1 MASGRG
7 VFKINGG
14 THYLWR
20 AMDHEDEVLEN
31 YVAKR
36 HNRKKKF
43 NFFGNLV
50 NRYGSQKVILTD
62 RLRSYAQQ

>member
-36 HNRKKKF
+36 HNRKEKSKF
-43 NFFGNLV
+43 LKNLAK
-50 NRYGSQKVILTD
+50 RYGSQKVIFTD
-62 RLRSYAQQ
+62 RFCSYAQQ